1 MEAAYTVDL
10 ALNLSPVVRW
20 SVERI
25 VAVRARARL
34 ALPVAPVVVLEVDS
48 ARVLVAV
55 NDVRINAEEDDTTCA
70 HGAMSEMSVLEP
82 LPGEVG
88 FWSVV
93 STIKQR
99 MSESHYEV

>member
-1 MEAAYTVDL
+1 MATLKE
-10 ALNLSPVVRW
+10 
-20 SVERI
+20 
-25 VAVRARARL
+25 
-34 ALPVAPVVVLEVDS
+34 
-48 ARVLVAV
+48 
-55 NDVRINAEEDDTTCA
+55 C
-70 HGAMSEMSVLEP
+70 GAMSEMSVLEP